1 MNVTAVNNSV
11 HAPRNSSIGGI
22 RLPNFNSDYVYTK
35 KQSNT
40 TNQDYKRKIE
50 EQAYKDFA
58 NVNYLREVCQKPRFS
73 QNYFSELSQ
82 RCGSYLQD
90 IRQSQGNYGFDDIV
104 TGTASAYASM
114 YQEIVEGHQD
124 GTREILDSF
133 DINTGLAHFATL
145 EEEQEALDRG
155 FHMLVEWNQMVAKS
169 RLQCAINRETFHGD
183 ELDDVLT
190 SFDIN
195 DACNYIQ
202 ETYSE
207 TRTSFEH
214 EYSENRQIPN
224 ITTLVSSILQN
235 KNPDMYQYCNILFEN
250 ITRIS

>member
-1 MNVTAVNNSV
+1 MNRMLKIGDVTYNITYHKPLPTKSV
-11 HAPRNSSIGGI
+11 TYTEAELQKQRDTFICSETIDA
-22 RLPNFNSDYVYTK
+22 DY
-35 KQSNT
+35 
-40 TNQDYKRKIE
+40 
-50 EQAYKDFA
+50 
-58 NVNYLREVCQKPRFS
+58 VNYLRDVCQKPRFS

-114 YQEIVEGHQD
+114 YQEIVEGHQN
-124 GTREILDSF
+124 GTRESLDSF
-133 DINTGLAHFATL
+133 DINTGLARFATL
-145 EEEQEALDRG
+145 EEELEALDRG
-155 FHMLVEWNQMVAKS
+155 FHMLVEWDQMVAKS

-183 ELDDVLT
+183 KLNDVLS

-195 DACNYIQ
+195 DACDYIQ

-207 TRTSFEH
+207 IRTSFEH

-224 ITTLVSSILQN
+224 ITALVSSILQN
-235 KNPDMYQYCNILFEN
+235 NNHDMHQYCSILFEN
-250 ITRIS
+250 IARIS